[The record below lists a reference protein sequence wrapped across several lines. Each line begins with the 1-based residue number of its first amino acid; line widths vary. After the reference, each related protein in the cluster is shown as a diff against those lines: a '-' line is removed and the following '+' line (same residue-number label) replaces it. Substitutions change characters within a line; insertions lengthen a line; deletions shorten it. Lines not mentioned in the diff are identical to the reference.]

1 MVRRI
6 DMKIGVGLKSQFGN
20 NVRYN
25 NAVVGF
31 IEDSQ
36 KKTEA
41 IKNDTVTEKEIVTAE
56 ESKATDIETQK
67 KYWNF

>member
-1 MVRRI
+1 MGRRI

-20 NVRYN
+20 NMRYN

-36 KKTEA
+36 KETEV

-56 ESKATDIETQK
+56 ESRTTDIETQK

>member
-1 MVRRI
+1 MGRRI

-20 NVRYN
+20 NMGYN
-25 NAVVGF
+25 NAVVGS

-36 KKTEA
+36 KKIEA
-41 IKNDTVTEKEIVTAE
+41 IKNDTITEKEIVTAE
-56 ESKATDIETQK
+56 ESKTTDIETQK